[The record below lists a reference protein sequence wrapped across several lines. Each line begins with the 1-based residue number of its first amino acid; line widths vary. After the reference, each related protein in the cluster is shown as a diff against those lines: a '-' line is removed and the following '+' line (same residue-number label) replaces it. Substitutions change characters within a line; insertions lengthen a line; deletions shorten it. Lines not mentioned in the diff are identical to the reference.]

1 MIDIIKTLSVD
12 PVGGYRLQVRFSNGR
27 EGICDLSGMV
37 GQDRPM
43 LKPLADPEFFARA
56 FVQTGTIAWPN
67 GFDIDAITTLPQ
79 GRSDH
84 LPILVTAAPRAA
96 TASA

>member
-1 MIDIIKTLSVD
+1 MIELVKVLSVEAAGD
-12 PVGGYRLQVRFSNGR
+12 HRLRVRFSNGR

-67 GFDIDAITTLPQ
+67 GFDIDAIALHDEMLKSGQLEPAL
-79 GRSDH
+79 GG
-84 LPILVTAAPRAA
+84 A
-96 TASA
+96 

>member
-27 EGICDLSGMV
+27 EGICDLSDMI

-67 GFDIDAITTLPQ
+67 GFDIDAIALHDEMLKSGQLEPAL
-79 GRSDH
+79 GG
-84 LPILVTAAPRAA
+84 A
-96 TASA
+96 